1 MLKFWQ
7 RSFSYNK
14 RQIKNEKGKRNFDGN
29 NRNELPFPLWDQVP
43 LHC

>member
-1 MLKFWQ
+1 MLKLWQ

-14 RQIKNEKGKRNFDGN
+14 RQIGNEMRKQIFDEN
-29 NRNELPFPLWDQVP
+29 NRNELPFPLWDQVL

>member
-7 RSFSYNK
+7 RSFSYK
-14 RQIKNEKGKRNFDGN
+14 IENEMGKRIFDEN
-29 NRNELPFPLWDQVP
+29 NRNGLPFPQWDQVP